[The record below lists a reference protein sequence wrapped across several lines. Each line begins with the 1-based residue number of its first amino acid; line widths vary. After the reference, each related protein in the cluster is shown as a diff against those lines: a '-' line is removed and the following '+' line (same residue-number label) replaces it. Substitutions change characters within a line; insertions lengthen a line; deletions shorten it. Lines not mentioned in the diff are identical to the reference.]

1 MREIIFDCETT
12 GLSPS
17 HGHRIVEVGA
27 VEIIN
32 LEPTG
37 AVFHAYV
44 NPDCD
49 VPERAFRVH
58 GLSTDFLLGQQ
69 RFAEIAPSLV
79 EFIGDAPLVAHNVM
93 FDATFLNAELVT
105 IDRPIF
111 DRDRWTCS
119 MALARELHPGAS
131 ASLDNVC
138 HRFGIDLSR
147 RTKHGALIDAQ
158 LLALAYVKMRE
169 TERRR
174 KEARADEAGLE
185 SFVDENCQPLT
196 GLALALAR
204 MTELRERQAK
214 KASAQ

>member
-1 MREIIFDCETT
+1 MREILFDCETT
-12 GLSPS
+12 GLSPNQ
-17 HGHRIVEVGA
+17 GHRIVEIGA

-32 LEPTG
+32 LERTG
-37 AVFHAYV
+37 SEFHAYV

-58 GLSTDFLLGQQ
+58 GLSTEFLAGHR
-69 RFAEIAPSLV
+69 RFSEIAPSLV
-79 EFIGDAPLVAHNVM
+79 EFIGDAPIIAHNVM
-93 FDATFLNAELVT
+93 FDATFLNAELAT
-105 IDRPIF
+105 LGLPIF

-138 HRFGIDLSR
+138 HRFGIDLSS

-158 LLALAYVKMRE
+158 LLASAYGKMRE

-174 KEARADEAGLE
+174 KEARAADAGLAG
-185 SFVDENCQPLT
+185 FVDENGQPLT
-196 GLALALAR
+196 GMALALAR
-204 MTELRERQAK
+204 MAALRERQANR
-214 KASAQ
+214 AAQ